1 MVIIRT
7 LIVLTMKPYLTV
19 VFTYI
24 SLMTNEVEQVLIS
37 QLTIPESFCV

>member
-7 LIVLTMKPYLTV
+7 LIVLTMNPYLPV
-19 VFTYI
+19 VFIFI

-37 QLTIPESFCV
+37 QLTIPESFFV